1 MGISVPAFWQQNYEA
16 AASAD
21 FPQFPSFINIFQPL
35 TLGGVVELQ
44 DHAMKNANSNPYCQS
59 LLSLANM
66 ES

>member
-1 MGISVPAFWQQNYEA
+1 MGISVPAFWQQNYEP

-21 FPQFPSFINIFQPL
+21 FPQFPSFINIYQPL
-35 TLGGVVELQ
+35 TLGGVVEFQ
-44 DHAMKNANSNPYCQS
+44 TMMNANSNPYSQS

>member
-1 MGISVPAFWQQNYEA
+1 MGISVPAFWQQNYEP

-35 TLGGVVELQ
+35 NIGIGLQ
-44 DHAMKNANSNPYCQS
+44 SAAMMNANSNPYSQS